1 MSGRNDPFEGI
12 EDLLE
17 IVTGGMG
24 PSEDGN
30 TLPVDVASTG
40 EEFVVVA
47 DLPGYDREDVRVTL
61 VDGTTLSIAAER
73 ETEAVSEADRYVTR
87 ERQRRSVS
95 RQVGLPV
102 PVEEDGTSASLDGG
116 VLTVTLPK
124 LGDVSGNNTEI
135 PVE

>member
-24 PSEDGN
+24 PSGDGN

-73 ETEAVSEADRYVTR
+73 ETEAVGEADRYVTR

-102 PVEEDGTSASLDGG
+102 PVEEDGTSASLDDG

-124 LGDVSGNNTEI
+124 LGDVSGDSTEI